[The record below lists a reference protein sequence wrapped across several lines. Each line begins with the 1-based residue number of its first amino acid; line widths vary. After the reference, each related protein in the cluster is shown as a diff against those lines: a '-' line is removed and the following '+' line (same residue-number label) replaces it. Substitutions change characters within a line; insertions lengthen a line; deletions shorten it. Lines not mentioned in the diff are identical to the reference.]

1 MIFWGRDTARC
12 GVRLCRVVGGYIRLS
27 HPGGRSFG
35 EWAILGEMCDRAI
48 GRSGDREMG
57 DRDLRTPNKETGFL
71 PKSMGCNEEI
81 PAVGNRVYTNDV
93 RMVRGRRGYS
103 EIENHRVKSSTRE
116 GGFCLCSRGFNRR
129 GFWVSTAGGFVD
141 GRSLTPTLRLFGQR
155 AIGFF
160 VDGRSNLKS
169 SAVGNRVYTNDVR
182 LRGLRNNT
190 IFNPRRRVLF
200 L

>member
-1 MIFWGRDTARC
+1 MRC
-12 GVRLCRVVGGYIRLS
+12 RTLRCCRWFHPIVRS
-27 HPGGRSFG
+27 GGRSFG

-129 GFWVSTAGGFVD
+129 GFWVSTAGGFGFQPLGVLWMGD
-141 GRSLTPTLRLFGQR
+141 RLRLRYDFLANGRS
-155 AIGFF
+155 GFLWMG
-160 VDGRSNLKS
+160 DL
-169 SAVGNRVYTNDVR
+169 
-182 LRGLRNNT
+182 
-190 IFNPRRRVLF
+190 I
-200 L
+200 